1 MKTVFTTHPLFLVLY
16 LFPFLFPSLSLSDL
30 FPSLHLPNH
39 LLATSWPV
47 GRAETNYLSPNYRE
61 GMKESERESGVL
73 EIDAFLN
80 YVKDVFLISEV
91 LEMVLEKVLNQ
102 ILLETSDF
110 FLVKTYLPIAT
121 GGYWLPTIL

>member
-1 MKTVFTTHPLFLVLY
+1 
-16 LFPFLFPSLSLSDL
+16 
-30 FPSLHLPNH
+30 
-39 LLATSWPV
+39 
-47 GRAETNYLSPNYRE
+47 
-61 GMKESERESGVL
+61 MKESERESGVL

-110 FLVKTYLPIAT
+110 FLVKTYLPIST
-121 GGYWLPTIL
+121 GGYWLPTIF